1 MGRFIL
7 FLMALAVVAVVGQ
20 ASFGYFEKG
29 RARLRRSETF
39 QPLKWIAVG
48 VFIWLLAALAS
59 MVSTEAGMMVFMVGV
74 AVMLLAVTGY
84 AFVALVG
91 FLG

>member
-59 MVSTEAGMMVFMVGV
+59 MVSTEVGMVVFMVGV

>member
-1 MGRFIL
+1 VFDHGFDQITNRQHPDQLTIL
-7 FLMALAVVAVVGQ
+7 IHHRQVADVLVGHQRQAMRNVQVGSAVVRV
-20 ASFGYFEKG
+20 
-29 RARLRRSETF
+29 L
-39 QPLKWIAVG
+39 
-48 VFIWLLAALAS
+48 
-59 MVSTEAGMMVFMVGV
+59 FMVGV

>member
-1 MGRFIL
+1 M
-7 FLMALAVVAVVGQ
+7 AVVAVVGQ
-20 ASFGYFEKG
+20 ASFGYFEKD

-59 MVSTEAGMMVFMVGV
+59 LVSAEAGMVIFMLGVG
-74 AVMLLAVTGY
+74 AMGLSVTVY